1 MVDFST
7 TYMGIPLKSPLV
19 VAASTIS
26 SMTDRIE
33 LAEQMGAG
41 ALVIRSLFEE
51 QILYDQQQLNDFLAV
66 EGQVA
71 ESTAPPFASTTLKG
85 AEEHLKW
92 VEHAR
97 EKVNMPLIASL
108 NAVSPGSWVAYARQ
122 LEQTGVNGL
131 ELNVYSIPTDSQ
143 KRGAEIEREL
153 YQIVEAVRAEVNI
166 PVAVKLSS
174 SYTSV
179 MNVATELD
187 RRGVAALVLF
197 NRFFQ
202 PTIDV
207 ETESLF
213 NEMSYSQPEE
223 MKVPLRWTAL
233 LYGHVKADLALTTGV
248 HTGQDAVRAI
258 LAGATVVQVAA
269 TLFKNGI
276 PYLLTM
282 RQEMEEWMA
291 QKGYQSLVDFRAKLS
306 QQNCPDPA
314 AFERAHYLKLIFS
327 QR

>member
-1 MVDFST
+1 MVDIST

-33 LAEQMGAG
+33 LAEKMGAG

-51 QILYDQQQLNDFLAV
+51 QILYDQQRLGDFLAV
-66 EGQVA
+66 EGRVA
-71 ESTAPPFASTTLKG
+71 ESTAPPFATTTPKG
-85 AEEHLKW
+85 AEEHLMW
-92 VEHAR
+92 IEHAR

-108 NAVSPGSWVAYARQ
+108 NAVSAGSWVPYARL

-131 ELNVYSIPTDSQ
+131 ELNVFSLATDPQ
-143 KRGAEIEREL
+143 KRGAEIEQEL
-153 YQIVEAVRAEVNI
+153 YQIVEQVKAEVSI
-166 PVAVKLSS
+166 PVAVKLSP

-197 NRFFQ
+197 NRFLQ
-202 PTIDV
+202 PTIEV

-213 NEMSYSQPEE
+213 NEMTYSQPDD

-233 LYGHVKADLALTTGV
+233 LYGKVKADLALTTGV

-258 LAGATVVQVAA
+258 LAGASVVQVAA

-276 PYLLTM
+276 PYLMTM
-282 RQEMEEWMA
+282 LQDMEQWMV
-291 QKGYQSLVDFRAKLS
+291 QKGYQSLADFRAKLS

-314 AFERAHYLKLIFS
+314 AFERAHYLKLFFG